1 MARRARGGRRDEIA
15 RAILEEFG
23 AETADEA
30 QEALRQILGPTIE
43 AMLRAELDA
52 HLGYASNDKSPKATA
67 NGRNGYTPKRVRT
80 SAGELEISV
89 PRDRDGSFEPVA
101 VPKGSSDLSDVESR
115 VISMYTRGMSQ
126 RDIAR
131 TVREIYGFSMSAET
145 VSAITDRVWE
155 DLERWR
161 SRPLE
166 PVYAFM
172 FVDCLYVPVRDGR
185 GARNAAVYAVLAY
198 DLRGRKDVLG
208 LWMDDSE
215 GAHRWMQVFDE
226 LRARGVEDVLYV
238 SSDGVAG
245 LGEGLGGG
253 LPGGDPPALRRPPGP
268 QLAEVRPAEGGRG
281 VLPLHARGLRRAVAG
296 VRRVGVGSPPRGV
309 VALPG
314 RRRGVGAQPGPGVA
328 ALLLRLGGQARH
340 VHDERPRVGQRQ
352 FPQGREAGVVPQR
365 GGGDEAAVSEGAGAV
380 PQVGRGLPP
389 RRLVP
394 GAQPAPVRRGGPA
407 EDRGVPVREMGL
419 TQTS

>member
-30 QEALRQILGPTIE
+30 QEALRQTLGPTIE
-43 AMLRAELDA
+43 TMLGAELDA
-52 HLGYASNDKSPKATA
+52 HLGCASNDKSPKATA
-67 NGRNGYTPKRVRT
+67 NGRNGYAPQEGEDLRRRARDVGPQGPRRVVQ
-80 SAGELEISV
+80 L
-89 PRDRDGSFEPVA
+89 VA
-101 VPKGSSDLSDVESR
+101 VPKGGSDLSDVESR
-115 VISMYTRGMSQ
+115 VISMYARGMSQ

-155 DLERWR
+155 DLGRWR

-245 LGEGLGGG
+245 LGEGLRAVFPHATHQRCIVHLVRGS
-253 LPGGDPPALRRPPGP
+253 LRYVP
-268 QLAEVRPAEGGRG
+268 QKEAAVFCRS
-281 VLPLHARGLRRAVAG
+281 ARGLRRAVAG

-314 RRRGVGAQPGPGVA
+314 RRRGVGAQPGPGAA

-340 VHDERPRVGQRQ
+340 VHDQRPRVGQRQ
-352 FPQGREAGVVPQR
+352 LPQGREAGVVPQR
-365 GGGDEAAVSEGAGAV
+365 GGGDEAAVPEGAGAV

>member
-1 MARRARGGRRDEIA
+1 MARRARGDRRDEIA

-67 NGRNGYTPKRVRT
+67 NRRNGYTPKRVRT

-115 VISMYTRGMSQ
+115 VISMYARGMSQ

-145 VSAITDRVWE
+145 VSARTARVWE

-208 LWMDDSE
+208 LWTDDSE

-245 LGEGLGGG
+245 LGEGL
-253 LPGGDPPALRRPPGP
+253 
-268 QLAEVRPAEGGRG
+268 
-281 VLPLHARGLRRAVAG
+281 RAVFPAATHQRCVVHLVRNSLRYVPQKEAAAFCRSIRAVYG
-296 VRRVGVGSPPRGV
+296 APSLASAESAWDAFRGEWSRYPGAVAVWERSLDQVWQLFSCGSEVRRVMYTTN
-309 VALPG
+309 ALESVNASF
-314 RRRGVGAQPGPGVA
+314 RKV
-328 ALLLRLGGQARH
+328 
-340 VHDERPRVGQRQ
+340 
-352 FPQGREAGVVPQR
+352 
-365 GGGDEAAVSEGAGAV
+365 
-380 PQVGRGLPP
+380 
-389 RRLVP
+389 
-394 GAQPAPVRRGGPA
+394 VRRGSFPSEEAVMKLLYLRVLELYRKWGEGCHHA
-407 EDRGVPVREMGL
+407 GWSQVRNQLLCDEGVRPRIEGYL
-419 TQTS
+419 

>member
-1 MARRARGGRRDEIA
+1 MARRPRGGRRDEIA

-23 AETADEA
+23 VETADEA

-52 HLGYASNDKSPKATA
+52 RLGYASNDKSPKATA
-67 NGRNGYTPKRVRT
+67 NRRNGYTPKTVRT

-101 VPKGSSDLSDVESR
+101 VPKGGSDLSDVESR
-115 VISMYTRGMSQ
+115 VISMYARGMSQ

-226 LRARGVEDVLYV
+226 LKARGVEDVLYV

-245 LGEGLGGG
+245 LGEGLGAVF
-253 LPGGDPPALRRPPGP
+253 PAATHQRCIVHLVRNSLRY
-268 QLAEVRPAEGGRG
+268 
-281 VLPLHARGLRRAVAG
+281 
-296 VRRVGVGSPPRGV
+296 
-309 VALPG
+309 
-314 RRRGVGAQPGPGVA
+314 
-328 ALLLRLGGQARH
+328 
-340 VHDERPRVGQRQ
+340 
-352 FPQGREAGVVPQR
+352 VPQK
-365 GGGDEAAVSEGAGAV
+365 EAAAFCRVSATVKTAI
-380 PQVGRGLPP
+380 LTN
-389 RRLVP
+389 
-394 GAQPAPVRRGGPA
+394 AQ
-407 EDRGVPVREMGL
+407 
-419 TQTS
+419 

>member
-1 MARRARGGRRDEIA
+1 MARRARSGRRDEIA
-15 RAILEEFG
+15 RAILEEFD

-52 HLGYASNDKSPKATA
+52 HLGYASNDKSPKTTA
-67 NGRNGYTPKRVRT
+67 NRRNGYTPKRVRT

-101 VPKGSSDLSDVESR
+101 APKGSSDLSNVESR
-115 VISMYTRGMSQ
+115 VISMYARGMSQ

-145 VSAITDRVWE
+145 VSAILDRVWE

-215 GAHRWMQVFDE
+215 GTTAGCRCSTSSGPGAWRTSSTSAPTAWPGSG
-226 LRARGVEDVLYV
+226 RAWGR
-238 SSDGVAG
+238 SSR
-245 LGEGLGGG
+245 
-253 LPGGDPPALRRPPGP
+253 RRPT
-268 QLAEVRPAEGGRG
+268 
-281 VLPLHARGLRRAVAG
+281 
-296 VRRVGVGSPPRGV
+296 S
-309 VALPG
+309 
-314 RRRGVGAQPGPGVA
+314 A
-328 ALLLRLGGQARH
+328 ASSTWSATR
-340 VHDERPRVGQRQ
+340 
-352 FPQGREAGVVPQR
+352 
-365 GGGDEAAVSEGAGAV
+365 
-380 PQVGRGLPP
+380 
-389 RRLVP
+389 
-394 GAQPAPVRRGGPA
+394 
-407 EDRGVPVREMGL
+407 
-419 TQTS
+419 

>member
-1 MARRARGGRRDEIA
+1 MTGKTRTGRKEEIA
-15 RAILEEFG
+15 RAIIDEFG
-23 AETADEA
+23 ARTADEA

-52 HLGYASNDKSPKATA
+52 HLGYASNDKSPKQTD
-67 NGRNGYTPKRVRT
+67 NRRNGYTPKKVRT
-80 SAGELEISV
+80 SVGEVEISV

-101 VPKGSSDLSDVESR
+101 VPKGRSDLSGIESR
-115 VISMYTRGMSQ
+115 VISMYARGMSQ
-126 RDIAR
+126 RDIAA

-198 DLRGRKDVLG
+198 DLHGRKDILG
-208 LWMDDSE
+208 LWMDESE

-226 LRARGVEDVLYV
+226 LKARGVRDVLYV

-245 LGEGLGGG
+245 LGEGLASVF
-253 LPGGDPPALRRPPGP
+253 P
-268 QLAEVRPAEGGRG
+268 
-281 VLPLHARGLRRAVAG
+281 RAVHQRCIVHLVRNSARYVPQREHTEFCRSIRAVYG
-296 VRRVGVGSPPRGV
+296 APSREAAESAWDDFRERWSRYPGAVGTWERSIEHVWRLFSCGSEVRRVMYTTN
-309 VALPG
+309 ALESVNASF
-314 RRRGVGAQPGPGVA
+314 RKV
-328 ALLLRLGGQARH
+328 
-340 VHDERPRVGQRQ
+340 
-352 FPQGREAGVVPQR
+352 
-365 GGGDEAAVSEGAGAV
+365 
-380 PQVGRGLPP
+380 
-389 RRLVP
+389 
-394 GAQPAPVRRGGPA
+394 VRRGSFPS
-407 EDRGVPVREMGL
+407 EDAVMKLLYLRVLELYGRWGEGCHHAGWSQVRNQLLCDESVRPRIECYL
-419 TQTS
+419 

>member
-1 MARRARGGRRDEIA
+1 MAGRTRDTRKEEIA
-15 RAILEEFG
+15 RAILEESG
-23 AETADEA
+23 ARTADEA
-30 QEALRQILGPTIE
+30 QEALRLRLGPVIE
-43 AMLRAELDA
+43 AMLKAELEA
-52 HLGYASNDKSPKATA
+52 HLGYASNDKAPKATA
-67 NGRNGYTPKRVRT
+67 NRRNGYTPKTVRT

-101 VPKGSSDLSDVESR
+101 VPKGSSDLSGIESR
-115 VISMYTRGMSQ
+115 VISMYARGMSQ

-245 LGEGLGGG
+245 LGEGL
-253 LPGGDPPALRRPPGP
+253 
-268 QLAEVRPAEGGRG
+268 
-281 VLPLHARGLRRAVAG
+281 RAVFPRAAHQRCIVHLVRNSLRYVPQKEAAAFCRSVRAVYG
-296 VRRVGVGSPPRGV
+296 APSLPAAESAWEAFRGEWSRYPGAVAVWERSVEHVWRLFGCGSAVRRIMYTTN
-309 VALPG
+309 ALESVNASF
-314 RRRGVGAQPGPGVA
+314 RKV
-328 ALLLRLGGQARH
+328 
-340 VHDERPRVGQRQ
+340 
-352 FPQGREAGVVPQR
+352 
-365 GGGDEAAVSEGAGAV
+365 
-380 PQVGRGLPP
+380 
-389 RRLVP
+389 
-394 GAQPAPVRRGGPA
+394 VRRGSFPS
-407 EDRGVPVREMGL
+407 EDAVMKLLYLRVLELYRKWGEGCHQTGWSEVRNQLLCDESVRPRIEKYL
-419 TQTS
+419 

>member
-1 MARRARGGRRDEIA
+1 MARRPRGGRRDEIA

-23 AETADEA
+23 VETADEA

-67 NGRNGYTPKRVRT
+67 NRRNGYTPKTVRT

-115 VISMYTRGMSQ
+115 VISMYARGMSQ

-155 DLERWR
+155 DLERWG

-226 LRARGVEDVLYV
+226 LKARGVEDVLYV

-245 LGEGLGGG
+245 LGEGLGAVF
-253 LPGGDPPALRRPPGP
+253 PAATHQRCIVHLVRNSLRYVP
-268 QLAEVRPAEGGRG
+268 QKEAAAFCRSI
-281 VLPLHARGLRRAVAG
+281 RAVYGAPSLAAAESAWEDFRG
-296 VRRVGVGSPPRGV
+296 GWSRYPGAVAVWERSLDQVWQLFSCGSEVRRVMYTTN
-309 VALPG
+309 ALESVNASF
-314 RRRGVGAQPGPGVA
+314 RKV
-328 ALLLRLGGQARH
+328 
-340 VHDERPRVGQRQ
+340 
-352 FPQGREAGVVPQR
+352 
-365 GGGDEAAVSEGAGAV
+365 
-380 PQVGRGLPP
+380 
-389 RRLVP
+389 
-394 GAQPAPVRRGGPA
+394 VRRGSFPSEEAVMKLLYLRVLELYRKWGEGCHHA
-407 EDRGVPVREMGL
+407 GWSQVRNQLLCDEAVRPRIERYL
-419 TQTS
+419 